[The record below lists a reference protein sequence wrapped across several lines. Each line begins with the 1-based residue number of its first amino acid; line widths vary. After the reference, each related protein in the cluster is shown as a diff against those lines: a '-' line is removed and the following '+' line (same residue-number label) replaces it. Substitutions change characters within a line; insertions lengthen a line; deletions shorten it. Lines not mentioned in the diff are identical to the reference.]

1 MVIFAGCPS
10 CANARRCVLMMKLFG
25 SQLEGVLAS
34 QHHIVMP
41 RSPESVLSTSSAQTL
56 TLSDQHATVLLTSTH
71 KHQDSGSVTT
81 EQSLI
86 KLTVVPFHR
95 HVFQTSC
102 TDESHASREIVSF
115 LSDYDFVL
123 TSESGAEY
131 SYYDAFPKRGL
142 RTFLSRLL
150 PGGGRGPTI
159 NPGAFKVEL
168 ISPASERQIQ
178 RASPKPP
185 MVMIDETPELY
196 EKVTKPYIQS
206 IVESGSLSWIE
217 NVVSGKKERERLL
230 LDNDGFV
237 LNVDTKWTSH
247 PDANTVSRSEWYN
260 HESVKELYCLAIVKD
275 GSVASLRDLRAQHL
289 PMLQSIL
296 DECPAAIEKVYGV
309 KRNQLRVFVHYQP
322 QFYHFHVH
330 FTRLENDI
338 GCQVERGHLLSD
350 IIQNLEMDRDFYI
363 KRTITFKLPIND
375 KLYLEIK
382 AHQEENI

>member
-1 MVIFAGCPS
+1 MT
-10 CANARRCVLMMKLFG
+10 
-25 SQLEGVLAS
+25 
-34 QHHIVMP
+34 
-41 RSPESVLSTSSAQTL
+41 RSPESVLATSSAATL
-56 TLSDQHATVLLTSTH
+56 TLSDQHATILLTTH
-71 KHQDSGSVTT
+71 QPQDSGSDTT

-95 HVFQTSC
+95 HVFQTSN
-102 TDESHASREIVSF
+102 DGGQASEKIVSF

-123 TSESGAEY
+123 SSESGAEY
-131 SYYDAFPKRGL
+131 SYYDAFPKKGL
-142 RTFLSRLL
+142 RAFLSRLF
-150 PGGGRGPTI
+150 PGGGRGPTYA
-159 NPGAFKVEL
+159 GAFKVEL

-178 RASPKPP
+178 RAMPKPP

-217 NVVSGKKERERLL
+217 NVVTGKKERERLL
-230 LDNDGFV
+230 LDKDDYV
-237 LNVDTKWTSH
+237 LNVDTKWRSH
-247 PDANTVSRSEWYN
+247 PDANTVPRSEWYD
-260 HESVKELYCLAIVKD
+260 HESVNDLYCLAIVKD
-275 GSVASLRDLRAQHL
+275 GSIASLRDLRAQHL

-296 DECPAAIEKVYGV
+296 NEGPAAIEKVYGV

-350 IIQNLEMDRDFYI
+350 IIQNLEINRGFYL
-363 KRTITFKLPIND
+363 KRRITFKLPTND
-375 KLYLEIK
+375 QLYLKIK